1 MSDHGCLYYNG
12 CCQSSRC
19 LNTVERVRVPVGPV
33 LISLYGISASI
44 AVGMETRRHKAG
56 NTFLWHCQPNLG
68 QVNHQPNCDLKGRI
82 SRKIVNGCMY
92 YPSCSTQ
99 ALPFIGLWLQEIP
112 GNSCLLMWEQFM
124 EQVVPLLTEH
134 AADTQLELSE
144 ALSNSQSQW
153 VSSNKMLFIFFP
165 LISVAQQPNTVW
177 TPSFL
182 VFLDYTHTH
191 THTPGGTPLNAWS
204 SRNRGLYLQNTQQK
218 QEANIHY
225 LRGIRTRVCSNQRA
239 ADLRLRPHGHWGRL
253 LLYTHYNVMWL
264 SVSVLLPIR
273 YTAVSLQGSVSQ
285 TLLIVDHFLD

>member
-1 MSDHGCLYYNG
+1 MSDHGCRYYNG
-12 CCQSSRC
+12 CCESSRC
-19 LNTVERVRVPVGPV
+19 LNPVERVRVPVGPV

-82 SRKIVNGCMY
+82 SRKIVSGCMY

-112 GNSCLLMWEQFM
+112 GNSCLLMWEPFM
-124 EQVVPLLTEH
+124 EQVVPLLSDH

-165 LISVAQQPNTVW
+165 LISMAQQPNTVW

-182 VFLDYTHTH
+182 VFLDHTHTH
-191 THTPGGTPLNAWS
+191 THPV
-204 SRNRGLYLQNTQQK
+204 GLLWTSDNFVAEISTYITHNKNKRRTSITSAGF
-218 QEANIHY
+218 EA
-225 LRGIRTRVCSNQRA
+225 VSA
-239 ADLRLRPHGHWGRL
+239 AIKGPQTYALDRMATGVGFS
-253 LLYTHYNVMWL
+253 YTHTIM
-264 SVSVLLPIR
+264 
-273 YTAVSLQGSVSQ
+273 
-285 TLLIVDHFLD
+285 